1 MNRERVIN
9 NFIDMVKIYSPSLN
23 EKEYSQYL
31 IKYLE
36 KLGLEIYLDLGYEK
50 YGGNAPTIF
59 AKLKGNISGKGVTLA
74 AHMDVVEPCNNINP
88 VIDGN
93 FIKTDETT
101 TLGGD
106 DKAGIAAI
114 LEVLENL
121 IEIGAKHEDVF
132 VVLTPCEENGML
144 GAKNI
149 DWNKVPSHMIPA
161 KNMIVID
168 NSGRAGL
175 IAHTAPSKYDF
186 KIIFKGRKAHA
197 GIEPE
202 KGINAITLAG
212 VAVSNMNIGRIDT
225 LTTSNLG
232 TIHSEFPSNVVADFC
247 VVTGEVRGHSL
258 ESIFE
263 TLNSYEKACKESV
276 TKLGGE
282 FIFEKNCV
290 FPTLKPTDNLMFAK
304 EFAKEYKKMGI
315 TTEFQV
321 IGGGSDSNIFA
332 KEGYNSIILG
342 VGMENVHTVN
352 EKLDIRELFKTVEAL
367 NNYISNY

>member
-1 MNRERVIN
+1 MNKSRVIN
-9 NFIDMVKIYSPSLN
+9 NFIEMVKIYSPSLN
-23 EKEYSQYL
+23 EKKYSEYL
-31 IKYLE
+31 VKYLE
-36 KLGLEIYLDLGYEK
+36 KLGLEVYLDLGYEK

-59 AKLKGNISGKGVTLA
+59 AKLKGHVEGDGITLA
-74 AHMDVVEPCNNINP
+74 AHTDVVEPCQNINP
-88 VIDGN
+88 IIDGD
-93 FIKTDETT
+93 FIVTDETT

-114 LEVLENL
+114 LETLELL
-121 IEIGAKHEDVF
+121 IENNEKHKDIYVL
-132 VVLTPCEENGML
+132 LTPCEENGML

-149 DWNKVPSHMIPA
+149 DWDNVPKHMIPA

-186 KIIFKGRKAHA
+186 KITFNGRKAHA

-212 VAVSNMNIGRIDT
+212 VAISNMNIGRIDS

-232 TIHSEFPSNVVADFC
+232 TIHSEFPSNVVADLC

-258 ESIFE
+258 ESINE
-263 TLNSYEKACKESV
+263 TLSSYENACKKSV
-276 TKLGGE
+276 ELFGGE
-282 FIFEKNCV
+282 FTFEKICV
-290 FPTLKPTDNLMFAK
+290 FPALKPTDELAFAK
-304 EFAKEYKKMGI
+304 EFATIYEKMGI
-315 TTEFQV
+315 STELQI

-332 KEGYNSIILG
+332 EKGYNSIIIG
-342 VGMENVHTVN
+342 VGMEAVHTVN
-352 EKLDIRELFKTVEAL
+352 EKLDTRELFKTIEAL
-367 NNYISNY
+367 KNYITK

>member
-1 MNRERVIN
+1 MKKERVIKS
-9 NFIDMVKIYSPSLN
+9 FIDMVKIYSPSLN
-23 EKEYSQYL
+23 EKEYSEYL
-31 IKYLE
+31 VKQLE
-36 KLGLEIYLDLGYEK
+36 RLGLEVYLDLGFKK

-59 AKLKGNISGKGVTLA
+59 AKLKGNVSGEGVTLA
-74 AHMDVVEPCNNINP
+74 AHMDVVEPCANINP
-88 VIDGN
+88 IVDGD

-121 IEIGAKHEDVF
+121 IESEAKHEDVF
-132 VVLTPCEENGML
+132 VLLTPCEENGML

-149 DWNKVPSHMIPA
+149 DWNLVPAHMVPA

-186 KIIFKGRKAHA
+186 KITFKGRKAHA

-212 VAVSNMNIGRIDT
+212 VAISNMNIGRIDT

-232 TIHSEFPSNVVADFC
+232 TIHSEFPSNVVADLC

-263 TLNSYEKACKESV
+263 TLNSYEKACENSV
-276 TKLGGE
+276 EKLGGE
-282 FIFEKNCV
+282 FVFEKVCV
-290 FPTLKPTDNLMFAK
+290 FPTLKPTDDLVFAK
-304 EFAKEYKKMGI
+304 EFAKVYENMGI
-315 TTEFQV
+315 ATELQV

-332 KEGYNSIILG
+332 EKGYNSIIIG
-342 VGMENVHTVN
+342 VGMEGVHTVN
-352 EKLDIRELFKTVEAL
+352 EKLDTRELFKTIEAL
-367 NNYISNY
+367 KSYIVK

>member
-1 MNRERVIN
+1 MNKERVIN

-23 EKEYSQYL
+23 EKEYSEYL
-31 IKYLE
+31 VKYLE
-36 KLGLEIYLDLGYEK
+36 RLGLEVYLDLGYEK

-59 AKLKGNISGKGVTLA
+59 AKLKGNIAGSGVTLA
-74 AHMDVVEPCNNINP
+74 AHMDVVEPCNNIAP
-88 VIDGN
+88 IIDGD

-114 LEVLENL
+114 LETLQNL
-121 IEIGAKHEDVF
+121 IETEAKHEDVY

-149 DWNKVPSHMIPA
+149 DWEKVPSHMIPA

-186 KIIFKGRKAHA
+186 KITFKGKKAHA

-202 KGINAITLAG
+202 KGINAISLAG
-212 VAVSNMNIGRIDT
+212 IAISAMNIGRIDK

-232 TIHSEFPSNVVADFC
+232 TIHSEFPSNVVADLC

-258 ESIFE
+258 ESILE
-263 TLNSYEKACKESV
+263 TLTAYEDACKKSV
-276 TKLGGE
+276 EKLGGE
-282 FIFEKNCV
+282 FSFEKICV
-290 FPTLKPTDNLMFAK
+290 FPTLKPTDDLAFAK
-304 EFAKEYKKMGI
+304 EFAKIYEDMGI
-315 TTEFQV
+315 STELQI

-332 KEGYNSIILG
+332 ERGYNSIIIG
-342 VGMENVHTVN
+342 VGMESVHTVN
-352 EKLDIRELFKTVEAL
+352 EKLDTRELFKTIESL
-367 NNYISNY
+367 NRYITK